1 MRVLLTGWNGY
12 IGAVLG
18 PMLQAAGHDVVGFD
32 ADYFAGSVLGPG
44 PALLPHRHADLR
56 DVTAADLE
64 GFQAVVHLGALSND
78 PLGNLDPRLTDE
90 INHLASVRLA
100 EQAKA
105 AGVERF
111 LFSSSCSS
119 YGTAGDDLVG
129 EDAPQRPVTPYGESK
144 VAVERDLARLAD
156 ERFSPTYLRNA
167 TAYGASP
174 RLRLDLVV
182 NELVA
187 LAFTTGEILVKSDGT
202 PWRPLV
208 HVEDIA
214 RAFVTLLAVPRQR
227 VHNQAL
233 NVGRSAENYRVR
245 ELAEI
250 VREVVPGSTVR
261 YAEGA
266 GPDKRC
272 YRVDFEKIAR
282 LVPEFQPQW
291 DVRRGACQL
300 LEAYRAAGIT
310 AADVLGPR
318 YRRLGVLRELLDAGQ
333 IDGTLR
339 WIGSGHPRGQT

>member
-1 MRVLLTGWNGY
+1 
-12 IGAVLG
+12 
-18 PMLQAAGHDVVGFD
+18 MLKAAGHDVVGFD
-32 ADYFAGSVLGPG
+32 TDYFAQSVLGP
-44 PALLPHRHADLR
+44 PSAVLPHRHADLR
-56 DVTAADLE
+56 DVTATDLE
-64 GFQAVVHLGALSND
+64 GFEAVVHLGALSND
-78 PLGNLDPRLTDE
+78 PLGDLDPRLTDE

-100 EQAKA
+100 RCAKQ

-129 EDAPQRPVTPYGESK
+129 EETPQRPVAPYGESK
-144 VAVERDLARLAD
+144 VAVERDVSLLAD
-156 ERFSPTYLRNA
+156 ERFSPTFLRNA

-187 LAFTTGEILVKSDGT
+187 LALTTGEILVKSDGT
-202 PWRPLV
+202 PWRPLI

-214 RAFVTLLAVPRQR
+214 RAFVTLLSVPRER

-233 NVGRSAENYRVR
+233 NVGRSSENYRVR

-250 VREVVPGSTVR
+250 VREVVPGSTIR

-272 YRVDFEKIAR
+272 YRVDFGKIAR

-300 LEAYRAAGIT
+300 LEAYRAAGLTEAQVI
-310 AADVLGPR
+310 GPR
-318 YRRLGVLRELLDAGQ
+318 YRRLGVLRELMTGGR
-333 IDGTLR
+333 IDSELR
-339 WIGSGHPRGQT
+339 WVGNGKTQRLVPV